1 MVGAASPIAASLQLL
16 RKHSELAC
24 CRRPPNPVKALSVT
38 SQPCAFLHFRCG
50 QASSRARLSR
60 WWYAGDVT
68 LFNIFGPASAA
79 QDDSGPTGF
88 LNPPITA
95 AARAQRAALM
105 AAIIAAHLVLALW
118 ILLGGSGYAAVRKP
132 QSLTAIDISIN
143 VPKPDAPA
151 KKAVVPP
158 VPDKRKVALVP
169 TKVTV
174 EAAPPP
180 ASGSGSGSGCSVAT
194 AVAAALIADI
204 PAMEE
209 LAALPAEVRSDADA
223 VMLWNGSWL
232 DVTPEAQRQL
242 ALTPTQPQPLTQPL
256 TQPPTL
262 IPELKR
268 VVTDTV
274 LALPIECQGVE
285 TAGPQLIPI
294 PEPGRTT
301 MVVIGSG
308 VWRWSDLIELP
319 VTDPADGQTGD
330 GWFGSFEPSG
340 N

>member
-1 MVGAASPIAASLQLL
+1 MLL
-16 RKHSELAC
+16 
-24 CRRPPNPVKALSVT
+24 NV
-38 SQPCAFLHFRCG
+38 
-50 QASSRARLSR
+50 
-60 WWYAGDVT
+60 
-68 LFNIFGPASAA
+68 FGPVSAA
-79 QDDSGPTGF
+79 QDDSIPTGF
-88 LNPPITA
+88 LNPPVTA
-95 AARAQRAALM
+95 AARVRRAALM
-105 AAIIAAHLVLALW
+105 VAIIAAHLVLALW
-118 ILLGGSGYAAVRKP
+118 ILLGGSGYAAFRKP

-169 TKVTV
+169 TKMTV

-204 PAMEE
+204 PAMAE

-232 DVTPEAQRQL
+232 DVTPEAQRQV
-242 ALTPTQPQPLTQPL
+242 ALTPTRPQPL

-319 VTDPADGQTGD
+319 AADQADDQTGD

>member
-1 MVGAASPIAASLQLL
+1 MVL
-16 RKHSELAC
+16 
-24 CRRPPNPVKALSVT
+24 
-38 SQPCAFLHFRCG
+38 
-50 QASSRARLSR
+50 
-60 WWYAGDVT
+60 
-68 LFNIFGPASAA
+68 NIIGSISAA
-79 QDDSGPTGF
+79 HDDGIPTGF
-88 LNPPITA
+88 LNAPMSA
-95 AARAQRAALM
+95 AVRARRAALM
-105 AAIIAAHLVLALW
+105 VVIIAGHLVLALW
-118 ILLGGSGYAAVRKP
+118 ILLGGSSFATVRKP
-132 QSLTAIDISIN
+132 QSLTAIDISVN

-158 VPDKRKVALVP
+158 VPDKRKVALLP

-180 ASGSGSGSGCSVAT
+180 ASGNGSGSGCSVAS
-194 AVAAALIADI
+194 AVGAALIADER
-204 PAMEE
+204 AMEE

-232 DVTPEAQRQL
+232 GIAPEAQQL
-242 ALTPTQPQPLTQPL
+242 VPQPQTQ
-256 TQPPTL
+256 TQ

-268 VVTDTV
+268 VVTNTV
-274 LALPIECQGVE
+274 LALPLECQGVE
-285 TAGPQLIPI
+285 TAGPQLIPS

-319 VTDPADGQTGD
+319 VTDPEDGQTGD
-330 GWFGSFEPSG
+330 GWLDSFKLSG

>member
-1 MVGAASPIAASLQLL
+1 MLL
-16 RKHSELAC
+16 
-24 CRRPPNPVKALSVT
+24 NV
-38 SQPCAFLHFRCG
+38 
-50 QASSRARLSR
+50 
-60 WWYAGDVT
+60 
-68 LFNIFGPASAA
+68 FGPVSAA
-79 QDDSGPTGF
+79 HDDCIPTGF

-95 AARAQRAALM
+95 AARARRAALM
-105 AAIIAAHLVLALW
+105 VAIIAAHLVLALW
-118 ILLGGSGYAAVRKP
+118 ILLGGSSFAPVRKP

-158 VPDKRKVALVP
+158 VPDKRKVALLP

-194 AVAAALIADI
+194 AVAAALIADK

-209 LAALPAEVRSDADA
+209 LAALPAEVRSEADA
-223 VMLWNGSWL
+223 VMLWNGTWL
-232 DVTPEAQRQL
+232 DVTPGAQQPL
-242 ALTPTQPQPLTQPL
+242 ALMQIPTQPQPQTLLQTH
-256 TQPPTL
+256 TL

-274 LALPIECQGVE
+274 LALPAECQGVE

-319 VTDPADGQTGD
+319 VADPTDGQTGD
-330 GWFGSFEPSG
+330 GWFDSFGPSG